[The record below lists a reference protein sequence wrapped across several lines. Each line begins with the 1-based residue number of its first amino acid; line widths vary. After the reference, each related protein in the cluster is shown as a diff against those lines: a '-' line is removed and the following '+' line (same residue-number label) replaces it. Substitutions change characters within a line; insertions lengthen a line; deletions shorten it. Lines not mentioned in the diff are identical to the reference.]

1 MNRMGQL
8 FQKLGYNRDNGLFFI
23 AEADE
28 WMGKFP
34 YRIGRVLRDII
45 RPYAFYSPFHGV
57 KSTDPEHPEPLNN
70 PIILFFDRPDDEVRQ
85 NIPRWAFSFSQAPIV
100 IINRDDFE
108 SLEIYHGYNF
118 ESRTQ
123 TWLEKIDNKDIDILD
138 FSIFNLTTGKTWE
151 KLYEKYFKNT
161 PRVDKYLLKNIIDA
175 RRILIAKDTGD
186 LSPRT
191 ANRLIGRLLF
201 LRYLIDRDVAL
212 EDNRFIKGE
221 TKTERQKSLED
232 LLLNKENTY
241 CFFKSITESFNGDL
255 FPLLEKDQNGI
266 IVYDEEKT
274 VEQKHLDVMRYLFTC
289 SEFFRETGNW
299 KGYMVQK
306 SFFNFY
312 DFAVIPVELISNIY
326 ENFLAESPSGKNL
339 GELPRQKE
347 IKAYYTPPFL
357 VDYILSETVIPHLA
371 MQGEA
376 SCKVLDPACGS
387 GIFLVETLRKLI
399 EKEMALTPKPWPG
412 NKPVIPDRRL
422 WELVQEN
429 IFGIDIDSDAVEITI
444 FSIYITLLDYKNPKE
459 IQSFRFKKIK
469 NKNLF
474 ESADFFDENH
484 PFNKIL
490 KEEVH
495 LDFIIGNPPWGE
507 VKSSLYAEYI
517 KKRNENEKKENPDK
531 HLKLEI
537 GSNEISQAFMV
548 RTGDFASSRK
558 RTGCVFVVTGK
569 NLYNAEA
576 ANWRN
581 YFLNHFC
588 ISRVFELSAINNK
601 NTGGPKVFE
610 KAKQSAVV
618 ISFSPRQKN
627 EPPGDSLITHV
638 TARSN
643 FYWNC
648 FKTIIIEKQ
657 DVKKI
662 LQEYFMETRGGYD
675 WLWKVLLHGNI
686 LDFNF
691 IRRLKENSQTLA
703 QVMDDLS
710 LTFKGGLK
718 PVDNSIEPGNRK
730 STEEIKN
737 WKYLEINES
746 AGCDDFRQYI
756 ISPAKSFKE
765 KLSQLVK
772 TGKINAD
779 EKVAQLP
786 DIYFFKDMKLLL
798 KNGLSPD
805 FRAFA
810 AVYDE
815 DLVFTHSICS
825 IKPKHGEPSIADIYF
840 HILAGLLNSDFFT
853 YFILITGSSA
863 GIERTRANFVDF
875 FNFPTLMDRQIGVL
889 SEKIKKNYEEINS
902 TSSTAEKKELI
913 NEIESLREGI
923 EMVIAD
929 RYGISEEEKSLID
942 YAINV
947 SIPVFKRPA
956 RIGDRSLKIF
966 RALSMDVKEDKDYLR
981 EYAEVYIDHFG
992 KRFNTEERY
1001 FAVDVHITSSFIGF
1015 HFKIS
1020 PKPFAEK
1027 RICFIGDKDIEGM
1040 INKIGELGYHKLSK
1054 DLYLRQD
1061 IRGFNKSSF
1070 YVIKTNQRKSWH
1082 KAVAYADLSEF
1093 IENLVKAEIE
1103 KKSA

>member
-1 MNRMGQL
+1 MEQL

-23 AEADE
+23 DEAEE

-45 RPYAFYSPFHGV
+45 RPDAFYSPFHGV
-57 KSTDPEHPEPLNN
+57 KSTDPGHPEPLNN
-70 PIILFFDRPDDEVRQ
+70 PIILFFDQPDENIVQ
-85 NIPRWAFSFSQAPIV
+85 NIPRWTFSFSQAPIV
-100 IINRDDFE
+100 IINRDDSE
-108 SLEIYHGYNF
+108 SLDIYHGYNF
-118 ESRTQ
+118 DSRTQ
-123 TWLEKIDNKDIDILD
+123 TWLEKINNEDIDILD
-138 FSIFNLTTGKTWE
+138 FSILNLTTGKTWE
-151 KLYEKYFKNT
+151 KLYKKYFKNT
-161 PRVDKYLLKNIIDA
+161 PRVDKYLLKNISDA

-221 TKTERQKSLED
+221 NKTERQKSLED
-232 LLLNKENTY
+232 LLLNKEKAY

-255 FPLLEKDQNGI
+255 FPLLERDQNGI
-266 IVYDEEKT
+266 IVYDEEKN

-289 SEFFRETGNW
+289 SEFFKETGNW

-312 DFAVIPVELISNIY
+312 DFKVIPVELISNIY
-326 ENFLAESPSGKNL
+326 ENFLAESPAGKNL
-339 GELPRQKE
+339 KELSRQKE

-357 VDYILSETVIPHLA
+357 VDYVLSETVIPHLA
-371 MQGEA
+371 KQEKA

-459 IQSFRFKKIK
+459 IKSFRFNKIK

-484 PFNKIL
+484 PFNKIF
-490 KEEVH
+490 KDEVH
-495 LDFIIGNPPWGE
+495 LDFIIGNPPWGSN
-507 VKSSLYAEYI
+507 VPGSKYNEYI
-517 KKRNENEKKENPDK
+517 VNRSNREKNDSKTGTGD
-531 HLKLEI
+531 LEI
-537 GSNEISQAFMV
+537 SGNEISQAFMV
-548 RTGDFASSRK
+548 RTSDLASPDK
-558 RTGCVFVVTGK
+558 RTRCSFVVTGK
-569 NLYNAEA
+569 NLYNTDA
-576 ANWRN
+576 AKWRN

-588 ISRVFELSAINNK
+588 ISKVFELSAINNK
-601 NTGGPKVFE
+601 NTGGAKVFE

-618 ISFSPRQKN
+618 ISFSHRQKD
-627 EPPGDSLITHV
+627 ETPGDSLITHV
-638 TARSN
+638 TARAN
-643 FYWNC
+643 YYWNC
-648 FKTIIIEKQ
+648 FKTVIIEKQ

-662 LQEYFMETRGGYD
+662 RQKYFMETRGGYD
-675 WLWKVLLHGNI
+675 WLWKVLLHGNM
-686 LDFNF
+686 LDFHF
-691 IRRLKENSQTLA
+691 IRRLKENCPTLA
-703 QVMDDLS
+703 QVMDEYN

-718 PVDNSIEPGNRK
+718 PVDNSIKPENRK
-730 STEEIKN
+730 STDDIIN
-737 WKYLEINES
+737 WKYLEINGSKGPDE
-746 AGCDDFRQYI
+746 FQQFI
-756 ISPAKSFKE
+756 LSPAKSFKE
-765 KLSQLVK
+765 KLCQWVK
-772 TGKINAD
+772 TGRINAD

-786 DIYFFKDMKLLL
+786 DIYFFKGIKLLL

-815 DLVFTHSICS
+815 DLVFTDSICS
-825 IKPKHGEPSIADIYF
+825 IKSKPGEPSIDDIYL

-853 YFILITGSSA
+853 YFVLITGSSA

-875 FNFPTLMDRQIGVL
+875 FNFPSIVDKQIGVL
-889 SEKIKKNYEEINS
+889 AEKIKKNYEEINS
-902 TSSTAEKKELI
+902 TFQTAGKKELI
-913 NEIESLREGI
+913 NEIESLREEI
-923 EMVIAD
+923 ENVIAN

-947 SIPVFKRPA
+947 SIPVFKRQT
-956 RIGDRSLKIF
+956 RLKIF
-966 RALSMDVKEDKDYLR
+966 RALSMNIKEDRDYLQK
-981 EYAEVYIDHFG
+981 YAEVFIDHFG
-992 KRFNTEERY
+992 QRFNTEEKY
-1001 FAVDVHITSSFIGF
+1001 FVVDVHVTPSFIGF

-1020 PKPFAEK
+1020 QKPVTEK
-1027 RICFIGDKDIEGM
+1027 RICFIDDRDLEGM

-1054 DLYLRQD
+1054 DLYVRQD